1 MRRLMIVLAAL
12 LPLFV
17 LRASFSSA
25 EPAGKKL
32 AEEEI
37 TRLQEIIQELGQINK
52 EQEELLKS
60 SELRINLLEE
70 TIKEQQSLLRR
81 QKVYSVISSAGCL
94 GLGFTGGCI
103 YWGLR

>member
-1 MRRLMIVLAAL
+1 MIVLAAL
-12 LPLFV
+12 LPLFA

-25 EPAGKKL
+25 ESAGKRLTDK
-32 AEEEI
+32 EI
-37 TRLQEIIQELGQINK
+37 ARLQEIVQELSEINR
-52 EQEELLKS
+52 EQEELLRS
-60 SELRINLLEE
+60 SELKISLLEE
-70 TIKEQQSLLRR
+70 TIKGQQSLLRR